1 MVKWEE
7 APLTFLCKTKV
18 TIGKGLRTNVIYKI
32 ILEMSMRINMLDMFK
47 ARLDGALS
55 NLA

>member
-1 MVKWEE
+1 M
-7 APLTFLCKTKV
+7 

-32 ILEMSMRINMLDMFK
+32 ILEMSMRINTLDMFK
-47 ARLDGALS
+47 ARLDGALN